1 MLVSSLWVAVGQD
14 IVGAGGLGLGSSK
27 DPNNEIKSKQIS
39 DAYYVYIMVFLNL
52 VAATSSQLLQ
62 MPKPEVCMT

>member
-1 MLVSSLWVAVGQD
+1 VLVLSLWVAVGQD
-14 IVGAGGLGLGSSK
+14 IVGAGGLGLGSFK

>member
-1 MLVSSLWVAVGQD
+1 MLVFPKGVAVGQD
-14 IVGAGGLGLGSSK
+14 IVGASGLGLGSSK
-27 DPNNEIKSKQIS
+27 NPNNEIKSKQKS

-52 VAATSSQLLQ
+52 VAATSSQFLQ